1 MNKVIVIGCPG
12 SGKTT
17 FAEKLNKCTG
27 LPLYYLDAIW
37 HKPDKTHISREE
49 FDERISEV
57 FNKDK
62 WIIDGNYKRTI
73 ETRLKECDTVFLFDL
88 PTEVCIQGATERIG
102 KGRYDLP
109 WIETELDPEFKTFIE
124 EFPNDTLPYIYELI
138 DKYKREKQVIIFKSR
153 IEADE
158 YLNHFGCLAKN
169 EIKEYIENYIFPEYS
184 KNDNGHG
191 IEHIKYVV
199 DRCLRFTEQF
209 DNIDLNVLYTVAAFH
224 DIAHHIDKNNHE
236 VLSAQ
241 IFYENEDM
249 KQFFTD
255 EQRIIIKEAIE
266 DHRASAENAPRNDYG
281 KILSSADRS
290 TDINDFLKRTHAYTL
305 KHQPN
310 CTIDEMLERAYDHTM
325 QKYGVNGYAKHYVI
339 DEEYNQF
346 RNEINNLLLNRE
358 LFNAK
363 YLKVNNI

>member
-1 MNKVIVIGCPG
+1 M
-12 SGKTT
+12 
-17 FAEKLNKCTG
+17 
-27 LPLYYLDAIW
+27 
-37 HKPDKTHISREE
+37 
-49 FDERISEV
+49 
-57 FNKDK
+57 
-62 WIIDGNYKRTI
+62 NYK
-73 ETRLKECDTVFLFDL
+73 L
-88 PTEVCIQGATERIG
+88 
-102 KGRYDLP
+102 
-109 WIETELDPEFKTFIE
+109 
-124 EFPNDTLPYIYELI
+124 
-138 DKYKREKQVIIFKSR
+138 
-153 IEADE
+153 
-158 YLNHFGCLAKN
+158 
-169 EIKEYIENYIFPEYS
+169 KEYIENYIFPEYS

-199 DRCLRFTEQF
+199 DRCLRFAEQF
-209 DNIDLNVLYTVAAFH
+209 DDIDLNVLYTVAAFH

-241 IFYENEDM
+241 IFYENIDM
-249 KQFFTD
+249 QQFFTD